1 VVRLWDA
8 ADGSPAGIL
17 PGRTG
22 RARAV
27 AADHDGN
34 RIAVAWAEAVVTVW
48 QGSKP
53 LWELTGHHGAVLTV
67 AFGPRPGLLLSAGD
81 DHTIRTWDLATGK
94 EVGCH
99 SALGYR
105 VTVLAASRSGAVIAG
120 GCADGTIRLCE
131 GGKPETLPDWTGAAV
146 LAGHVHGIT
155 AMSFDRSGRF
165 LATASR
171 DGTARVWDLATR
183 SATTVLLPGAAAVV
197 CADGTWRGLGE
208 TDGLLWQAVGLT
220 RVPLPTLEADR

>member
-1 VVRLWDA
+1 
-8 ADGSPAGIL
+8 
-17 PGRTG
+17 
-22 RARAV
+22 
-27 AADHDGN
+27 
-34 RIAVAWAEAVVTVW
+34 
-48 QGSKP
+48 
-53 LWELTGHHGAVLTV
+53 
-67 AFGPRPGLLLSAGD
+67 
-81 DHTIRTWDLATGK
+81 
-94 EVGCH
+94 
-99 SALGYR
+99 
-105 VTVLAASRSGAVIAG
+105 VIAG

-131 GGKPETLPDWTGAAV
+131 GGTPETLPDWTGAPV